1 MQLSHVR
8 CLLLALSLLLSLLS
22 SVSNVLAQ
30 EAGVEVSGGLR
41 SSLYLDSDHTTI
53 VTTSTDATSRFN
65 QQWQVGAH
73 YLLDVVS
80 SASVDVVTQATEAFD
95 DVRHELGASAGYR
108 DELGRS
114 LIGSYS
120 VSTENDWL
128 SHNVALSGSVEAM
141 QRNLS
146 LGLSLALQ
154 DNTITRSDTF
164 GFEESMRAYIAT
176 GSFTLT
182 ASPRDLVHMALTVAH
197 HDGFQASP
205 YRYLTIRNFGY
216 AENVP
221 EVRDRV
227 ALVGRYHRHLGG
239 DFFLRTHA
247 RIYADTYGVKALT
260 GGTELAYERDG
271 FDLSGF
277 VRGYSQSAAEF
288 YQRVYAD
295 QQRYMTLDKEM
306 STFWD
311 VFAGLV
317 LGWTLRNP
325 ERDSELR
332 FEARVAGNYFQ
343 FADFA
348 RLDDRYG
355 LTATLGASGRL

>member
-1 MQLSHVR
+1 MQLTHVR
-8 CLLLALSLLLSLLS
+8 RSFLALSLLLPTLLT
-22 SVSNVLAQ
+22 VSNALAQ
-30 EAGVEVSGGLR
+30 EASVEVSGGLR

-53 VTTSTDATSRFN
+53 VTTSTDATSRFD

-80 SASVDVVTQATEAFD
+80 SASVDVVTQASEDFE
-95 DVRHELGASAGYR
+95 DVRHELGANAGYR
-108 DELGRS
+108 DDLGRS
-114 LIGSYS
+114 LVASYS
-120 VSTENDWL
+120 LSTENDWL

-182 ASPRDLVHMALTVAH
+182 ASPSDLVHMALTVAH

-227 ALVGRYHRHLGG
+227 ALVARYHRHLVG
-239 DFFLRTHA
+239 DVFLRTHA
-247 RIYADTYGVKALT
+247 RFYADTYGVKALT
-260 GGTELAYERDG
+260 GGAELAYEGEALDVA
-271 FDLSGF
+271 GF
-277 VRGYSQSAAEF
+277 VRGYTQSSAEF

-295 QQRYMTLDKEM
+295 QQRYMTLDKEL

-311 VFAGLV
+311 VFAGVILA
-317 LGWTLRNP
+317 WTLRNQDS
-325 ERDSELR
+325 ESELR
-332 FEARVAGNYFQ
+332 LEARVAGNYFQ

-348 RLDDRYG
+348 RLQDRYG
-355 LTATLGASGRL
+355 LTATLAASGRL